1 MVKHKEN
8 KVAGAVTRRAVLK
21 AGGISSLGILFG
33 HLPSGWGGG
42 VYAADAP
49 ETTKVRFGIIALT
62 DCSSIVMAHEL
73 GLFKKHGIES
83 TISKEASWAVIR
95 DRLTLGE
102 NQATHMLIG
111 MPYAS
116 SMGLLGSPQKPM
128 IIPFYL
134 NRNGQAITLDKDL
147 LAQGAK
153 TPQAIKPLAEQAK
166 KAGTPMS
173 FAMTFPPGTHA
184 MWMRYWLA
192 SGGIH
197 PDKDVSLIT
206 IPPAQMVANM
216 KVGKMDGFCVGEP
229 WNARAIA
236 DGIGF
241 TAITTQQLWKDH
253 PEKVLAFTEEF
264 ADKNPKTVKAILR
277 AMLES
282 SQHIDKLENR
292 PHMAEVVSRPQYIN
306 TQKEIILGRML
317 GDYDYGDGR
326 KEKDPNYMTFFARNT
341 NFPLKSHGVWWLSQF
356 RRWGMV
362 KAALD
367 YTGIVDKVHRPDI
380 YREVAKEMSIAVPK
394 EDMKKESLFDGIE
407 FDPGKPEEY
416 VKKFNIHNIV

>member
-1 MVKHKEN
+1 
-8 KVAGAVTRRAVLK
+8 VAKKAEKTKTKQVTRRDFLK
-21 AGGISSLGILFG
+21 LSGSSLGLLLAG
-33 HLPSGWGGG
+33 MPQGWVGGA
-42 VYAADAP
+42 YAADGP
-49 ETTKVRFGIIALT
+49 ETPKIRFGIIALT

-73 GLFKKHGIES
+73 GLFKKYGIES
-83 TISKEASWAVIR
+83 VISKEASWAVIR

-116 SMGLLGSPQKPM
+116 TMGLLGSPQKPM

-134 NRNGQAITLDKDL
+134 NRNGQAITLTKAL
-147 LAQGAK
+147 MEKGVK
-153 TPQAIKPLAEQAK
+153 TPQQLKPIALEAK
-166 KAGTPMS
+166 AKGSPMT

-184 MWMRYWLA
+184 MWTRYWLGA
-192 SGGIH
+192 GGIN
-197 PDKDVSLIT
+197 PDKDITLIT
-206 IPPAQMVANM
+206 IPPPQMVANM

-241 TAITTQQLWKDH
+241 TAITTQQMWKDH

-264 ADKNPKTVKAILR
+264 AEKNPKTVKAILR

-306 TQKEIILGRML
+306 TQKEVILGRML

-326 KEKDPNYMTFFARNT
+326 KEKDPNYMTFFVRNT
-341 NFPLKSHGVWWLSQF
+341 NFPWKSHGVWWLSQF
-356 RRWGMV
+356 HRWGMV
-362 KAALD
+362 KEAPD
-367 YTGIVDKVHRPDI
+367 YKGIVNKVHQPDI
-380 YREVAKEMSIAVPK
+380 FREVAKEMGISVPK
-394 EDMKKESLFDGIE
+394 EDMQKETLFDNVE
-407 FDPGKPEEY
+407 FDPSKPEEY
-416 VKKFNIHNIV
+416 AKKFPINNIA

>member
-1 MVKHKEN
+1 MIKHKEN

-33 HLPSGWGGG
+33 HLPSGWVGG
-42 VYAADAP
+42 VHAADAP

-73 GLFKKHGIES
+73 GLFKKYGIDS

-134 NRNGQAITLDKDL
+134 NRNGQAITLDKEL
-147 LAQGAK
+147 LAKGVK
-153 TPQAIKPLAEQAK
+153 TPPGIKPLADQAK
-166 KAGTPMS
+166 KAGTPMT

-184 MWMRYWLA
+184 MWMRYWLS

-236 DGIGF
+236 DNTGF
-241 TAITTQQLWKDH
+241 TATTTQALWVNH
-253 PEKVLAFTEEF
+253 LEKVCAFTADF
-264 ADKNPKTVKAILR
+264 AEKNPKTVKA
-277 AMLES
+277 
-282 SQHIDKLENR
+282 
-292 PHMAEVVSRPQYIN
+292 V
-306 TQKEIILGRML
+306 
-317 GDYDYGDGR
+317 
-326 KEKDPNYMTFFARNT
+326 
-341 NFPLKSHGVWWLSQF
+341 LK
-356 RRWGMV
+356 
-362 KAALD
+362 AL
-367 YTGIVDKVHRPDI
+367 HQ
-380 YREVAKEMSIAVPK
+380 
-394 EDMKKESLFDGIE
+394 
-407 FDPGKPEEY
+407 
-416 VKKFNIHNIV
+416 